1 MPLRA
6 FHSDSLNGTVAQ
18 FSIEQINHPSTMTT
32 QTPRITLIA
41 AIASNRALG
50 KDNQLLWHLSEDLK
64 FFKRTTQNHPI
75 IMGRKTYD
83 SIGRPLPN
91 RTNIVISTQLKNGDL
106 PGCHIAGDL
115 MQAIDIAKKANTET
129 NTDELFIIGGAQIY
143 AQAMQQNLANRLLIT
158 HVKRDFEADVFFPEM
173 SQRHWQEVWRESPHD
188 TASGLDFD
196 FVDYRKVV

>member
-1 MPLRA
+1 
-6 FHSDSLNGTVAQ
+6 
-18 FSIEQINHPSTMTT
+18 MTT
-32 QTPRITLIA
+32 QTPRITIIA

-91 RTNIVISTQLKNGDL
+91 RTNIVVSTQLKNGDL

-115 MQAIDIAKKANTET
+115 AQAIDIAQKT

-143 AQAMQQNLANRLLIT
+143 AQAMQQNLADRLLIT
-158 HVKRDFEADVFFPEM
+158 HVKRDFEADAFFPEIG
-173 SQRHWQEVWRESPHD
+173 QRHWQEVWRESHHD

>member
-91 RTNIVISTQLKNGDL
+91 RTNIVVSTQLKNGDL

-115 MQAIDIAKKANTET
+115 AQAIDIAQKINTET
-129 NTDELFIIGGAQIY
+129 NTSA
-143 AQAMQQNLANRLLIT
+143 
-158 HVKRDFEADVFFPEM
+158 
-173 SQRHWQEVWRESPHD
+173 
-188 TASGLDFD
+188 
-196 FVDYRKVV
+196 

>member
-6 FHSDSLNGTVAQ
+6 FHSDSLNGTAAQ
-18 FSIEQINHPSTMTT
+18 FSTEQINHPSTMTT

-143 AQAMQQNLANRLLIT
+143 AQAMQQNLADRLLIT
-158 HVKRDFEADVFFPEM
+158 HVKRDFEADAFFPEIG
-173 SQRHWQEVWRESPHD
+173 QRHWQEVWRESHHD